1 MPQPKL
7 HRGSQT
13 LEDRGLLTF
22 TPFRGLQGV
31 PVPPDCREIMDGD
44 PSPGEAELDR
54 IQGKKSRGFF
64 DTHKTFFFAHCHN
77 LAVLQEDSCRM
88 VTDVHR
94 LEGTIVHTED
104 VRICAHSLLPCMFL
118 QLLFTRATI
127 SSKPKTELH
136 MFAVRYVLKPKLLT
150 PAFNLRQGMQI
161 AKLWAVHIHIP
172 EIDLIVR
179 L

>member
-44 PSPGEAELDR
+44 TSPGEAELDR

-77 LAVLQEDSCRM
+77 LAVLQEESCRV

-94 LEGTIVHTED
+94 LGGTIVHTEV
-104 VRICAHSLLPCMFL
+104 VRIGAHSALPSTFL
-118 QLLFTRATI
+118 QCLFTSAT
-127 SSKPKTELH
+127 SCRKTKTELH
-136 MFAVRYVLKPKLLT
+136 QSAGPSVRRP
-150 PAFNLRQGMQI
+150 
-161 AKLWAVHIHIP
+161 
-172 EIDLIVR
+172 
-179 L
+179 